1 MHKGNSMKFLTNDE
15 KQRVARSGRV
25 IQSYTERNY
34 EGNPKKSYQVKVVN
48 YDFKLYWVETI
59 REDGKELKV
68 VDVYALD

>member
-1 MHKGNSMKFLTNDE
+1 MKFLTNDQ
-15 KQRVARSGRV
+15 KQRIARSGRV

-34 EGNPKKSYQVKVVN
+34 EDNPKKSYNVKVVS

-59 REDGKELKV
+59 REDGKEPIV